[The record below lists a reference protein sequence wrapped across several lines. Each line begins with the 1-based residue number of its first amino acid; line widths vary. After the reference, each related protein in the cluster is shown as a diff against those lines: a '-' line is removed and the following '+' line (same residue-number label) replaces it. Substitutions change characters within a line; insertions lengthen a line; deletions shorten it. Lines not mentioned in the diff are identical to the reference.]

1 MRIRNLAVTATLIPV
16 LMLTGCGSEDS
27 SDVAAS
33 SPGAKKASKHGLA
46 DEAGSASEAEQ
57 AAGSDD
63 PVVNAYYDYRV
74 ALDLMMRSGGAK
86 TKQLQ
91 PVMTAK
97 MLQAISA
104 QAKYYRAKKLHNTGV
119 TTVLWAKRTLNSS
132 GVVVSACYD
141 TTAARTVNVRGHSVL
156 PRGTPTR
163 WLDQM
168 RVQQAHGRWVVDGGT
183 TTPKAC

>member
-1 MRIRNLAVTATLIPV
+1 MRIRHLAVTATLIPV
-16 LMLTGCGSEDS
+16 VILAGCGTDTASGV
-27 SDVAAS
+27 VASA
-33 SPGAKKASKHGLA
+33 PGAHKASKQDLTDA
-46 DEAGSASEAEQ
+46 VAGQ
-57 AAGSDD
+57 PAAREGSDD

-74 ALDLMMRSGGAK
+74 ALDLMMRSGGAT

-97 MLQAISA
+97 MLQAISV

-156 PRGTPTR
+156 PTGTPTR